1 MKEKQLH
8 QIYPYN
14 LVKLELDDTCT
25 CGDPVHYSTEN
36 EILFLDP
43 APVHFE
49 SMRYT
54 SYSPKTEGGGYIHPA
69 LDVLLF

>member
-1 MKEKQLH
+1 MHMWRTSALQ
-8 QIYPYN
+8 Y
-14 LVKLELDDTCT
+14 
-25 CGDPVHYSTEN
+25 TEN

-54 SYSPKTEGGGYIHPA
+54 SYSPKTEGGGYIHPI
-69 LDVLLF
+69 LDTLLF